1 MRVSLQ
7 WLHELLPT
15 LALEKMSLA
24 DFTSRLD
31 LTGTGVEGVITSG
44 QTLDGVMVGRVL
56 VRDPHPNADALW
68 LCKVDVGGAEPLQ
81 IVCGAQNFKAGDKVP
96 VATVG
101 ATLPGGVVI
110 KKSKLRGEV
119 SEGMNCSARELGV
132 GEDYDG
138 LLILPED
145 APVGAPFAQ
154 YYGLADTILDLEI
167 TPNRPDC
174 LSMRGIAR
182 EFGAI
187 FGADPA
193 PLPAGEL
200 VEAGTPAADIAT
212 VSIEDPAICAR
223 YTARVIRNV
232 KIGPSPA
239 WLAARVETAG
249 ARSINN
255 IVDITNLVMF
265 ETGQPL
271 HAFDLDTITKD
282 ASGRAAVIVRRATEG
297 ERITTLDG
305 QDRILAS
312 SNTLIADP
320 AGPITLGGVMGALH
334 TEISESTTNVF
345 LEAAVF
351 DPETTSRT
359 SRRLSLLSEA
369 SMRFERGVDRVYTPT
384 ALTRAA
390 TLMAELAGGTVAPG
404 IIDVY
409 PLSYEAPQLTLRHER
424 LISLIGEEI
433 PFEACVDILRRLEL
447 QPQANPATKT
457 ITVTVPAFRPDL
469 EREVDLIEE
478 CLRLWGMERVTSV
491 LPGAQSH
498 AGGLSPAQQLERR
511 VGEVLRA
518 SGVSETMTLPLGD
531 PADYAAMGRSPSQES
546 PFVELHNPMSS
557 EQSILRESLVPNLLH
572 SVAHNLAHG
581 VTNVQL
587 YEIGSVF
594 STAPGRRLPREQ
606 QRGCVVLTGA
616 WHDARWNDP
625 AVPLD
630 FYDAKGIYENLV
642 SALRIEKIQ
651 FKPPADDRAY
661 PWLQPGRAAEIHLGG
676 SVAGVVGELHPAL
689 REHFDIDAPVSIF
702 DFDLRKFIKA
712 ASTDLTLTAPTRY
725 PGIKLDLA
733 LIVDADA
740 TAQSLIQRITA
751 LAKKTPLSSVELFD
765 VYTGKGIEPGKK
777 SLAFHLYYSDPERT
791 LSAEEVEA
799 QHSKLLQAL
808 LAQTGARLR

>member
-44 QTLDGVMVGRVL
+44 QALDGVMVGRVL
-56 VRDPHPNADALW
+56 VRDPHPNADTLW
-68 LCKVDVGGAEPLQ
+68 LCQVDVGGAEPLQ

-101 ATLPGGVVI
+101 AVLPGSVVI

-132 GEDYDG
+132 GDEADG
-138 LLILPED
+138 ILILASD

-187 FGADPA
+187 FGCDTA

-200 VEAGTPAADIAT
+200 HEAGTPVEDTAT
-212 VSIEDPAICAR
+212 VVIEDPAICSR
-223 YTARVIRNV
+223 YTARVIRDV

-239 WLAARVETAG
+239 WLAARVEAAG

-282 ASGRAAVIVRRATEG
+282 ASGRAAVIVRHATEG
-297 ERITTLDG
+297 EHITTLDG
-305 QDRILAS
+305 QDRVLAS

-359 SRRLSLLSEA
+359 SRRLGLLSEA
-369 SMRFERGVDRVYTPT
+369 SMRYERGVDSVYTPT
-384 ALTRAA
+384 AITRAA
-390 TLMAELAGGTVAPG
+390 ILMAELAGGTVAPG

-409 PLSYEAPQLTLRHER
+409 PVPYEAPQLTLRHER
-424 LISLIGEEI
+424 VTSLIGETI
-433 PFEACVDILRRLEL
+433 PYEASVDILRRLDL
-447 QPQANPATKT
+447 QPQADSATKT

-478 CLRLWGMERVTSV
+478 VLRLWGMERVTSV
-491 LPGAQSH
+491 LPGAPAH
-498 AGGLSPAQQLERR
+498 AGGLTPRQQLERKI
-511 VGEVLRA
+511 GAILRA

-531 PADYAAMGRSPSQES
+531 PADYRALGRTPSDEQ
-546 PFVELHNPMSS
+546 PFALLHNPMSS
-557 EQSILRESLVPNLLH
+557 EQSILRESLVPNLLR

-581 VTNVQL
+581 VNNVQL

-594 STAPGRRLPREQ
+594 TTAPGRRLPREQ
-606 QRGCVVLTGA
+606 QRGCVVLAGA

-630 FYDAKGIYENLV
+630 FYDAKGVYENLTE
-642 SALRIEKIQ
+642 ALHIEKAQ
-651 FKPPADDRAY
+651 FKPPADDADY
-661 PWLQPGRAAEIHLGG
+661 PWLQPGRIAEIHLAG
-676 SVAGVVGELHPAL
+676 SVAGVVGELHPGVL
-689 REHFDIDAPVSIF
+689 QYFDIDEPVSVF
-702 DFDLRKFIKA
+702 DFDLGKFVKA
-712 ASTDLTLTAPTRY
+712 ASMDLTLTAPTRY

-733 LIVDADA
+733 LVVDADM
-740 TAQSLIQRITA
+740 TAQSLIQRITS
-751 LAKKTPLSSVELFD
+751 LGKKTPLSRVELFD

-777 SLAFHLYYSDPERT
+777 SLALHLLYSDPERT
-791 LSAEEVEA
+791 LATEEVEA
-799 QHSKLLQAL
+799 QHDKLVQAL